1 MAAKKKSRTKI
12 SKNFTT
18 VTNKLLEL
26 IERGIVPWHQSW
38 HNIGYQNLISK
49 KPYSGINPIL
59 CQIDCLYYGYSSPYY
74 IGKAQCSQKGWKIKQ
89 GSKANWLRWGG
100 SKIIS
105 EQITDEQGQ
114 TQEREKFIRS
124 FKWLMVFNTEAI
136 DDSQSES
143 KIADLLPQL
152 AQELDPV
159 KDVKIESFIANLN
172 VDIKYGGNQAS
183 HNFTTGQ
190 IQMPYQGQFTSK
202 DVFWATL
209 FHELVHST
217 AKKLQRPYTT
227 YAPAA
232 TQIQGYASS
241 TQGYTPVPVL
251 AQKSTPMLNQVSK
264 QTRIVEPPKALTEAQ
279 IVFTIINS
287 EISKF
292 KRQGQNV
299 EAKAIKLAYQQ
310 YYAGWNKQQILQA
323 AFALVEMYDQHT
335 GQWRLIVNEQELRN
349 KQVQFSKR
357 YHYFKNRR
365 AAA

>member
-26 IERGIVPWHQSW
+26 IERGTVPWHQSW

-152 AQELDPV
+152 AQEFDPV

-217 AKKLQRPYTT
+217 AKKFQRPYTGDKDNPVYHREELVADLGAAFLGNHFGLVSTELEHHAT
-227 YAPAA
+227 YLEHYWSLLNSDTKTFFNAV
-232 TQIQGYASS
+232 YE
-241 TQGYTPVPVL
+241 
-251 AQKSTPMLNQVSK
+251 AQK
-264 QTRIVEPPKALTEAQ
+264 
-279 IVFTIINS
+279 
-287 EISKF
+287 
-292 KRQGQNV
+292 
-299 EAKAIKLAYQQ
+299 
-310 YYAGWNKQQILQA
+310 A
-323 AFALVEMYDQHT
+323 AHFLLDI
-335 GQWRLIVNEQELRN
+335 GGI
-349 KQVQFSKR
+349 
-357 YHYFKNRR
+357 
-365 AAA
+365 